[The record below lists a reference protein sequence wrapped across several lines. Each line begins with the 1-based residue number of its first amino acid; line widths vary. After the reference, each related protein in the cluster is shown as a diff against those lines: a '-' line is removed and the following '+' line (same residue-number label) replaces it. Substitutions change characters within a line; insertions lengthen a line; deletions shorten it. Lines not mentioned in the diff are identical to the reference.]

1 MFGPD
6 TIPGQQQA
14 EVEEVFGQSNTFV
27 LLVPNGDLPRES
39 ALNTELK
46 QMNEITSIVSYVNTV
61 GSEIPMEY
69 LDESLVSQLIS
80 QHYSCMLINANVP
93 AEGKEAFDFVKKLQ
107 EAVSRYY
114 GDGYHLAGDTV
125 STFDLKDTV
134 ESDQMRVNLL
144 VIGVIFLIL
153 VVTMRM
159 FLLPLLLM
167 LIIETSVW
175 INLSVP
181 YFTDETLFYIA
192 YLIISSIQLGA
203 TVDYAILMGTRYQ
216 EERYRKERYEA
227 LIDTV
232 NITSISI
239 LTPAVILAVAGFL
252 IGFFCTNTAI
262 AQLGILLG
270 RGAVLSCTMVLLVLP
285 AYLYT
290 FDRFLVKNRKQDKH
304 KNNLEQERKEPMTV

>member
-6 TIPGQQQA
+6 TVQGQQA
-14 EVEEVFGQSNTFV
+14 EAIEEVFGQSNTFV

-46 QMNEITSIVSYVNTV
+46 QLHEVTSVVSYVNTV

-69 LDESLVSQLIS
+69 LDVSVLSQLIS
-80 QHYSCMLINANVP
+80 EHYSCMLVTAQVP
-93 AEGKEAFDFVKKLQ
+93 AEGKEAFSFVQRLEMLAEKYYP
-107 EAVSRYY
+107 AV
-114 GDGYHLAGDTV
+114 YHLAGDTP

-144 VIGVIFLIL
+144 VIAAIFLIL
-153 VVTMRM
+153 MVTLKAVMLP
-159 FLLPLLLM
+159 FLLM
-167 LIIETSVW
+167 IVIETAVW

-216 EERYRKERYEA
+216 EERMYKDKYHA
-227 LIDTV
+227 LLDTV

-239 LTPAVILAVAGFL
+239 LTPAIILTVAGSL
-252 IGFFCTNTAI
+252 IGAFCSNVAI
-262 AQLGILLG
+262 AQLGALIG
-270 RGAVLSCTMVLLVLP
+270 RGATISCLLVLLVLP

-290 FDRFLVKNRKQDKH
+290 FDRFLLKKQH
-304 KNNLEQERKEPMTV
+304 TKEYLQLDAAGRDVIGL